1 MAVDVRGHLD
11 VRVSQP
17 LLHVLQPVALRQ
29 QHAGA
34 GVAQVVESDVGQVV
48 LLQQLVEGV
57 AHIVGGVGVP
67 VLPGE
72 YVVVVYVVLAEVV
85 AVVLFLLKQDLEQP
99 YRIVCQGKAAEAG
112 CVFRLVL
119 LHDLRDPGHGVPFAI
134 KATHGCK
141 MNYLVPDKSKF
152 DSEKCKKEIQRWM
165 DTTYGT
171 YSMEPHYIEIPHRFY
186 IEKYL
191 EKADQLVDYKF
202 HCLNGEPQFVLTCSD
217 RKSNGNKA
225 MQVTLDL
232 FDMDW
237 KPIPEIVSSGLER
250 PGDGKLPRPEN
261 LDEMIRIAKILSE
274 DFKFVRVDLYELEGK
289 VYFGELTFSPAHCV
303 FPYLSDK
310 FDLEM
315 GKLLQI

>member
-119 LHDLRDPGHGVPFAI
+119 LHDLRDPGHGVPYGQRLHRKVDAVPFQPQ
-134 KATHGCK
+134 
-141 MNYLVPDKSKF
+141 YLAAAQAV
-152 DSEKCKKEIQRWM
+152 QRG
-165 DTTYGT
+165 D
-171 YSMEPHYIEIPHRFY
+171 
-186 IEKYL
+186 
-191 EKADQLVDYKF
+191 VDD
-202 HCLNGEPQFVLTCSD
+202 GVEAFVLD
-217 RKSNGNKA
+217 GGQ
-225 MQVTLDL
+225 QVSHLR
-232 FDMDW
+232 FG
-237 KPIPEIVSSGLER
+237 VER
-250 PGDGKLPRPEN
+250 AGKLRRVRHDHQIGGVC
-261 LDEMIRIAKILSE
+261 LDQTVPLRQFERLIEHVL
-274 DFKFVRVDLYELEGK
+274 V
-289 VYFGELTFSPAHCV
+289 LTQANCIYRCS
-303 FPYLSDK
+303 SDACTE
-310 FDLEM
+310 F
-315 GKLLQI
+315 